1 MEITYYSLDM
11 YKKDAHVTK
20 SMLDQAVDT
29 ILEGIGRLIE
39 QTKRELQGEIR
50 DVKTELRSEL
60 KTEIGFVR
68 DDINGL
74 TAELSNTPSREELN
88 ELKRKV
94 DKFHPAS

>member
-1 MEITYYSLDM
+1 M